1 MLMKKMMLEI
11 RFIGFLLVILI
22 LGGCRVKSDQRGE
35 EKATVVKEIVAMRNT
50 YGCFDNYVGTV
61 EETGSISLSFQ
72 VSGHIERINVDQ
84 DEYVKRGQL
93 LAAINSEDIGNMYSS
108 ALASSQQAGDAYRR
122 YKKLYEEGS
131 LPEIK
136 WMEIQSKYK
145 QAVSATA
152 IARNNLGKSQLRAPK
167 DGFIIS
173 KDVES
178 GMNVIAGE
186 PVLKLVDINNVN
198 IRFSVPEDVI
208 ASLKVGQ
215 EVIVH
220 VAALDGRRYVC
231 RITEKGI
238 MANPVSHTYEV
249 KCMMTNS
256 DHQLLPGMVCS
267 VKVQRSLYPEE
278 IIVPVNAVLLDTNG
292 KNFVWIDKNGVAIR
306 RYVNVKAF
314 LDKGIAVGKGLHEE
328 DRVIVEG
335 LQKISQ
341 GMKVQSR

>member
-1 MLMKKMMLEI
+1 M
-11 RFIGFLLVILI
+11 GFLLVILI
-22 LGGCRVKSDQRGE
+22 LGNCTVKTDQRDE
-35 EKATVVKEIVAMRNT
+35 EKATAVKEIKVMRNT
-50 YGCFDNYVGTV
+50 YGYSDNYVGTV

-72 VSGHIERINVDQ
+72 VNGHIERINVDQ

-93 LAAINSEDIGNMYSS
+93 LAAINSEDIGNLYSS
-108 ALASSQQAGDAYRR
+108 ALASSQQAGDAYTR

-136 WMEIQSKYK
+136 WVEIQSKYK

-167 DGFIIS
+167 NGFIIS
-173 KDVES
+173 KNVES

-198 IRFSVPEDVI
+198 IKFSVPEDVI
-208 ASLKVGQ
+208 AFLKVGQ
-215 EVIVH
+215 KVVVN

-249 KCMMTNS
+249 KCRMPNN
-256 DHQLLPGMVCS
+256 DHKLLPGMVCS
-267 VKVQRSLYPEE
+267 LKVQRSLSPEE

-292 KNFVWIDKNGVAIR
+292 KNFVWIDKNGIAIR
-306 RYVNVKAF
+306 RYVNLKTF
-314 LDKGIAVGKGLHEE
+314 LGKGIVIGKGLCDG

-335 LQKISQ
+335 IQKISQ
-341 GMKVQSR
+341 GMSVQSR

>member
-1 MLMKKMMLEI
+1 MMKNIILEI
-11 RFIGFLLVILI
+11 RLIGFLLVILI
-22 LGGCRVKSDQRGE
+22 LGGCTVRTNRENQ
-35 EKATVVKEIVAMRNT
+35 EKATSVKEIKVMRNT
-50 YGCFDNYVGTV
+50 YGCSDNYVGTV

-72 VSGHIERINVDQ
+72 VNGHIERINVDQ

-93 LAAINSEDIGNMYSS
+93 LAAINSEDIGNLYSS

-136 WMEIQSKYK
+136 WVEVQSKYK
-145 QAVSATA
+145 QAISATA

-167 DGFIIS
+167 DGFVIS

-186 PVLKLVDINNVN
+186 PVLKLVDINDVN
-198 IRFSVPEDVI
+198 IKFSVPEDVI
-208 ASLKVGQ
+208 AFLKVGQ
-215 EVIVH
+215 KVIVH
-220 VAALDGRRYVC
+220 VAALNGRRYVC

-249 KCMMTNS
+249 KCRIPNN
-256 DHQLLPGMVCS
+256 DHKLLPGMICS
-267 VKVQRSLYPEE
+267 AKVQRSWSPEE
-278 IIVPVNAVLLDTNG
+278 MIVPVNAVLLDTNG
-292 KNFVWIDKNGVAIR
+292 KNFVWIDRNGVAIR

-314 LDKGIAVGKGLHEE
+314 LDKGIAVGKGLYEG
-328 DRVIVEG
+328 DKVIVEG
-335 LQKISQ
+335 IQKISQ
-341 GMKVQSR
+341 GMRVQSR